1 MGAYSP
7 APVIDDKIYTQVLQE
22 IIFPTVEGMRQ
33 EGTSASKSSPN
44 CEQAQAITSDTL
56 SASTSREPVPA
67 ISLIE
72 AKSRSVATYQDYR
85 QN

>member
-1 MGAYSP
+1 
-7 APVIDDKIYTQVLQE
+7 
-22 IIFPTVEGMRQ
+22 MRQ

-44 CEQAQAITSDTL
+44 CEQAQSITSDTL